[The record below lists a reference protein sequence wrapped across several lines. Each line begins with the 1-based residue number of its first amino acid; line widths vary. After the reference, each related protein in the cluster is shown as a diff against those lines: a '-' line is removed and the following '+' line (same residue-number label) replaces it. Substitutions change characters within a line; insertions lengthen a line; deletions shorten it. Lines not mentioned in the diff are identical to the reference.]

1 MSSWN
6 HMTWPKHQMK
16 RKSIYSYIAMMKM
29 WIRFQRANN
38 NTWLLKII
46 KSMRVRLM
54 PPCVIHHPNFSKF
67 FEKRKNKSKGEKATR
82 RKMQCATVMFDYEE
96 IFVQTFLFISLSI
109 SSRPALWAPRISNC
123 LCIAQEEQMS
133 MHVRVGHIFRS
144 ELTPLVELITYQVQ
158 V

>member
-1 MSSWN
+1 
-6 HMTWPKHQMK
+6 
-16 RKSIYSYIAMMKM
+16 
-29 WIRFQRANN
+29 
-38 NTWLLKII
+38 
-46 KSMRVRLM
+46 
-54 PPCVIHHPNFSKF
+54 
-67 FEKRKNKSKGEKATR
+67 
-82 RKMQCATVMFDYEE
+82 MQCATVMFDYEE